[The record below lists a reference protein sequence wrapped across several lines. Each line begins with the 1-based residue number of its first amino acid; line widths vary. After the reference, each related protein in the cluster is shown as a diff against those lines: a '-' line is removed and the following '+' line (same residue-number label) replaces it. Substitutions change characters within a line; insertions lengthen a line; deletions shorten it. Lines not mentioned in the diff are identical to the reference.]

1 MHGRVTDKDAAWADR
16 QVREWRARDYQ
27 APILLRAS
35 LIEAARKRDW
45 SRLPEMLS
53 YVASKDRDEIVAT
66 SLIRMVPASG
76 DPRVVPVL
84 LDAVR
89 EVNTPEGT
97 VILVDMFG
105 GTPSNLSLSLLSR
118 GKIEII
124 TGVNLPMII
133 EAASSS
139 LSVGLNQLISMLT
152 ASGQRG
158 IRSAGTILEQNVIA
172 GK

>member
-1 MHGRVTDKDAAWADR
+1 MTGVIIAAHLRLAEELLSTARIITGSQLENFRTVSINIDDNPD
-16 QVREWRARDYQ
+16 QVREK
-27 APILLRAS
+27 LL
-35 LIEAARKRDW
+35 AAVK
-45 SRLPEMLS
+45 
-53 YVASKDRDEIVAT
+53 
-66 SLIRMVPASG
+66 
-76 DPRVVPVL
+76 
-84 LDAVR
+84 
-89 EVNTPEGT
+89 EVKTADGT

-118 GKIEII
+118 GIIEII

-139 LSVGLNQLISMLT
+139 RTANLADLIGLLT

>member
-1 MHGRVTDKDAAWADR
+1 MTGVIIAAHLRLAEELLSAARIITGSQLENFRTVSINIDDNPDR
-16 QVREWRARDYQ
+16 VREK
-27 APILLRAS
+27 LL
-35 LIEAARKRDW
+35 AAVK
-45 SRLPEMLS
+45 
-53 YVASKDRDEIVAT
+53 
-66 SLIRMVPASG
+66 
-76 DPRVVPVL
+76 
-84 LDAVR
+84 
-89 EVNTPEGT
+89 EVKTADGT

-118 GKIEII
+118 GTIEII

-139 LSVGLNQLISMLT
+139 RTANLADLIGLLT

>member
-1 MHGRVTDKDAAWADR
+1 MIGVIVVAHLRLAEELLSV
-16 QVREWRARDYQ
+16 AR
-27 APILLRAS
+27 I
-35 LIEAARKRDW
+35 ITG
-45 SRLPEMLS
+45 SRLDNFRTVSINIDDNPDQ
-53 YVASKDRDEIVAT
+53 ARAK
-66 SLIRMVPASG
+66 
-76 DPRVVPVL
+76 L
-84 LDAVR
+84 LAAVR
-89 EVNTPEGT
+89 EVNTAEGT

-105 GTPSNLSLSLLSR
+105 GTPSNLSLSLLSK

-133 EAASSS
+133 EVASSS

>member
-1 MHGRVTDKDAAWADR
+1 MVGVIIAAHLRLAD
-16 QVREWRARDYQ
+16 E
-27 APILLRAS
+27 LLN
-35 LIEAARKRDW
+35 AARIITG
-45 SRLPEMLS
+45 SRLDNFRTVSINIDDKPDQ
-53 YVASKDRDEIVAT
+53 ARKK
-66 SLIRMVPASG
+66 
-76 DPRVVPVL
+76 L

-133 EAASSS
+133 EAAGSSHRVS
-139 LSVGLNQLISMLT
+139 LAELISLLT
-152 ASGQRG
+152 ATGQRG
-158 IRSAGTILEQNVIA
+158 IRSAGTILETDVVT

>member
-1 MHGRVTDKDAAWADR
+1 MIGVIVVAHLRLAEELLSV
-16 QVREWRARDYQ
+16 AR
-27 APILLRAS
+27 I
-35 LIEAARKRDW
+35 ITG
-45 SRLPEMLS
+45 SRLDNFRTVSINIDDNPDQ
-53 YVASKDRDEIVAT
+53 ARAK
-66 SLIRMVPASG
+66 
-76 DPRVVPVL
+76 L
-84 LDAVR
+84 LAAVR
-89 EVNTPEGT
+89 EVNTADGT

-105 GTPSNLSLSLLSR
+105 GTPSNLSLSLLSK

-139 LSVGLNQLISMLT
+139 PSVGLNQLISMLT

>member
-1 MHGRVTDKDAAWADR
+1 MIGVIVVAHLRLAEELLSVARIITGSQLDNFRTVSINIDDNPDQA
-16 QVREWRARDYQ
+16 REK
-27 APILLRAS
+27 LLA
-35 LIEAARKRDW
+35 
-45 SRLPEMLS
+45 
-53 YVASKDRDEIVAT
+53 
-66 SLIRMVPASG
+66 
-76 DPRVVPVL
+76 
-84 LDAVR
+84 AVR
-89 EVNTPEGT
+89 EVNTAEGT

-105 GTPSNLSLSLLSR
+105 GTPSNLSLSLLSK

-139 LSVGLNQLISMLT
+139 PSVGLNQLISMLT

>member
-1 MHGRVTDKDAAWADR
+1 MIGVIVVAHLRLAEELLSV
-16 QVREWRARDYQ
+16 AR
-27 APILLRAS
+27 I
-35 LIEAARKRDW
+35 ITG
-45 SRLPEMLS
+45 SRLDNFRTVSINIDDNPDQARE
-53 YVASKDRDEIVAT
+53 K
-66 SLIRMVPASG
+66 
-76 DPRVVPVL
+76 L
-84 LDAVR
+84 LAAVR
-89 EVNTPEGT
+89 EVNTADGT

-105 GTPSNLSLSLLSR
+105 GTPSNLSLSLLSK

>member
-1 MHGRVTDKDAAWADR
+1 MIGVIVVAHLRLAEELLSVARIITGSQLDNFRTVSINIDDNPDQA
-16 QVREWRARDYQ
+16 REK
-27 APILLRAS
+27 LLA
-35 LIEAARKRDW
+35 
-45 SRLPEMLS
+45 
-53 YVASKDRDEIVAT
+53 
-66 SLIRMVPASG
+66 
-76 DPRVVPVL
+76 
-84 LDAVR
+84 AVR
-89 EVNTPEGT
+89 EVNTADGT

-105 GTPSNLSLSLLSR
+105 GTPSNLSLSLLSK

-133 EAASSS
+133 EVASSS

>member
-1 MHGRVTDKDAAWADR
+1 MTGVIIAAHLRLAEELLSAARIITGSQLENFRTVSINIDDNPDR
-16 QVREWRARDYQ
+16 VREK
-27 APILLRAS
+27 LL
-35 LIEAARKRDW
+35 AAVK
-45 SRLPEMLS
+45 
-53 YVASKDRDEIVAT
+53 
-66 SLIRMVPASG
+66 
-76 DPRVVPVL
+76 
-84 LDAVR
+84 
-89 EVNTPEGT
+89 EVKTADGT

-118 GKIEII
+118 GTIEII

-139 LSVGLNQLISMLT
+139 RTANLAELIGLLT

>member
-1 MHGRVTDKDAAWADR
+1 MIGVIVVAHLRLAEELLSV
-16 QVREWRARDYQ
+16 AR
-27 APILLRAS
+27 I
-35 LIEAARKRDW
+35 ITG
-45 SRLPEMLS
+45 SRLENFRTVSINIDDNPDQARE
-53 YVASKDRDEIVAT
+53 K
-66 SLIRMVPASG
+66 
-76 DPRVVPVL
+76 L
-84 LDAVR
+84 LAAVR
-89 EVNTPEGT
+89 EVNTADGT

-105 GTPSNLSLSLLSR
+105 GTPSNLSLSLLSK

>member
-1 MHGRVTDKDAAWADR
+1 MTGVIIAAHLRLAEELLSTARIITGSQLENFRTVSINIDDNPD
-16 QVREWRARDYQ
+16 QVRDK
-27 APILLRAS
+27 LL
-35 LIEAARKRDW
+35 AAVK
-45 SRLPEMLS
+45 
-53 YVASKDRDEIVAT
+53 
-66 SLIRMVPASG
+66 
-76 DPRVVPVL
+76 
-84 LDAVR
+84 
-89 EVNTPEGT
+89 EVKTADGT

-118 GKIEII
+118 GTIEII

-139 LSVGLNQLISMLT
+139 RTTNLAELIGLLT

>member
-1 MHGRVTDKDAAWADR
+1 MTGVIIAAHLRLAEELLSAARIITGSQLENFRTVSINIDDNPD
-16 QVREWRARDYQ
+16 QVREK
-27 APILLRAS
+27 LL
-35 LIEAARKRDW
+35 AAVK
-45 SRLPEMLS
+45 
-53 YVASKDRDEIVAT
+53 
-66 SLIRMVPASG
+66 
-76 DPRVVPVL
+76 
-84 LDAVR
+84 
-89 EVNTPEGT
+89 EVKTADGT

-118 GKIEII
+118 GTIEII

-139 LSVGLNQLISMLT
+139 RTANLAELIGLLT

>member
-1 MHGRVTDKDAAWADR
+1 MIGVIVVAHLRLAEELLSVARIITGSQLDNFRTVSINIDDNPDQA
-16 QVREWRARDYQ
+16 RAK
-27 APILLRAS
+27 LLA
-35 LIEAARKRDW
+35 
-45 SRLPEMLS
+45 
-53 YVASKDRDEIVAT
+53 
-66 SLIRMVPASG
+66 
-76 DPRVVPVL
+76 
-84 LDAVR
+84 AVR
-89 EVNTPEGT
+89 EVNTAEGT

-105 GTPSNLSLSLLSR
+105 GTPSNLSLSLLSK

-139 LSVGLNQLISMLT
+139 PSVGLNQLISMLT